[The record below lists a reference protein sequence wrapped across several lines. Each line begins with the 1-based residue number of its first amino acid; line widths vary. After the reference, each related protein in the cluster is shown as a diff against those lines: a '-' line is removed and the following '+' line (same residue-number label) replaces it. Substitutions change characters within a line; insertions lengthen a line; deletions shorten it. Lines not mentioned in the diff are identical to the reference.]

1 MSGGSVCP
9 WRTEGNERSGA
20 PVSVRR
26 LCESFESVV
35 GGGEISLTG
44 STPLYESLSVNI
56 HESPAC
62 GPPKTARSST

>member
-35 GGGEISLTG
+35 GGGEIRLTG
-44 STPLYESLSVNI
+44 STAL
-56 HESPAC
+56 
-62 GPPKTARSST
+62 